1 MRFEFIENHR
11 DAFPVSRL
19 CNVLNVS
26 RSGYYAW
33 RTRPVSQREMA
44 NQQLVEQIKAVHADS
59 KQTYGSPRIYRQ
71 LQAQGV
77 PCSENRVARLMRKHG
92 IQARQVKRYK
102 VTTKANKAHSVAPN
116 LLDGDFS
123 ASRPDETWL
132 TDISF
137 IPTRVGWLYLAVVMD
152 LFSRRIV
159 GWAMSSRMT
168 STLVED
174 ALVMAIRRRKPPKG
188 LIHHSDRGSQYTSE
202 SYQQLLSN
210 HDMLSS
216 MSSTGNCYDN
226 APIESFFGTLKTE
239 LVHHQDYASRTAAK
253 SDIFFYIESFYNRRR
268 LHSSLDYV
276 CPAAFERTHYEQSA
290 LTLCPQ
296 N

>member
-1 MRFEFIENHR
+1 MYH
-11 DAFPVSRL
+11 AVATP
-19 CNVLNVS
+19 
-26 RSGYYAW
+26 SGRAW
-33 RTRPVSQREMA
+33 RTRPVSQRENAKPSSAVGWMA

-137 IPTRVGWLYLAVVMD
+137 IPTRMGWLRPEGVAVVMD

-210 HDMLSS
+210 HNMLS
-216 MSSTGNCYDN
+216 TPK
-226 APIESFFGTLKTE
+226 A
-239 LVHHQDYASRTAAK
+239 
-253 SDIFFYIESFYNRRR
+253 
-268 LHSSLDYV
+268 
-276 CPAAFERTHYEQSA
+276 
-290 LTLCPQ
+290 
-296 N
+296 